1 MFPCIGAPWAC
12 YRVPCCEKLKRET
25 PVGPRRVQD
34 GLSGSPWIRAGTSKR
49 LGQRSH
55 ARHPLPLGQPQLN
68 VRGRRSRCSE
78 GLFFPRDPLG
88 IFENRSLMLCSSIK
102 RPIFRS
108 EIGILIF
115 SPNRAAVTVIRIP
128 RTFQKFF
135 LAPRSVI
142 RHIPTSEQKN

>member
-1 MFPCIGAPWAC
+1 
-12 YRVPCCEKLKRET
+12 
-25 PVGPRRVQD
+25 
-34 GLSGSPWIRAGTSKR
+34 
-49 LGQRSH
+49 
-55 ARHPLPLGQPQLN
+55 
-68 VRGRRSRCSE
+68 
-78 GLFFPRDPLG
+78 
-88 IFENRSLMLCSSIK
+88 MLCSSIK

-142 RHIPTSEQKN
+142 RYSYLGAKKLNFPKGVMVHE